1 MKLTPII
8 IERFAKFIVGGVPFE
23 SMKRI
28 VTGLD
33 NSTLS
38 GDNKRFIAVEEFT
51 KMGYALAGAL
61 VNLAVELAVVWLKSK
76 SK

>member
-1 MKLTPII
+1 MKITPII

-28 VTGLD
+28 VSGLD
-33 NSTLS
+33 NKSVS
-38 GDNKRFIAVEEFT
+38 NENKRFLAIDEFK